1 MVTGGVPG
9 VVADVGAGRGDGGV
23 TDRGAGRFRVGAG
36 ETGAVVMGG
45 PPPILEFE
53 DLWAGYGDVPALRGV
68 SLAVDEG
75 RVLALLGPNGGGK
88 STALRVAA
96 GLLAPSAGRVRLAGR
111 ALGSV
116 AAAELARLGVCL
128 IPEGR
133 GVFPNLTVRENL
145 LMMTGAGAPAARVAE
160 IACRR
165 FPSLTSRQD
174 QLAGTLSGGE
184 QQMLALARALVTD
197 PAVLLLDELSM
208 GLAPRIVE
216 EIYAVVGELAAAGV
230 AVVAAE
236 QFAQTALGVA
246 DRVAVMVNGS
256 IVVEGSPEE
265 VRPRLADAYLS
276 RDRRELNEEGGA
288 R

>member
-1 MVTGGVPG
+1 M
-9 VVADVGAGRGDGGV
+9 GGV
-23 TDRGAGRFRVGAG
+23 TDGRRAGAEGPEGAG
-36 ETGAVVMGG
+36 GG
-45 PPPILEFE
+45 LAPPPILEFE

-96 GLLAPSAGRVRLAGR
+96 GLLRPSSGRVRLAGR
-111 ALGSV
+111 ALGDIAV
-116 AAAELARLGVCL
+116 AELARMGVCL

-145 LMMTGAGAPAARVAE
+145 LMMTGAGASAVRVTK
-160 IACRR
+160 IACER
-165 FPSLTSRQD
+165 FPVLASRQD
-174 QLAGTLSGGE
+174 QVAGTLSGGE

-208 GLAPRIVE
+208 GLGPRIVE

-230 AVVAAE
+230 TIVAAE

-276 RDRRELNEEGGA
+276 RNRHDPTQEGV
-288 R
+288 RDD

>member
-1 MVTGGVPG
+1 
-9 VVADVGAGRGDGGV
+9 
-23 TDRGAGRFRVGAG
+23 
-36 ETGAVVMGG
+36 MGG
-45 PPPILEFE
+45 RPPILEFE

-111 ALGSV
+111 VLGGV
-116 AAAELARLGVCL
+116 GVAELARLGVCL

-145 LMMTGAGAPAARVAE
+145 LMMTGAGGGAPVARVAK
-160 IACRR
+160 IACQR

-184 QQMLALARALVTD
+184 QQMLALVRALVTD

-208 GLAPRIVE
+208 GLAPRVVE

-236 QFAQTALGVA
+236 QFAQTALSVA

-276 RDRRELNEEGGA
+276 RDRRELTEEGSP